1 MRDFLGGSPL
11 SVFGRL
17 LFLSVLVGAAL
28 SFLNVTPVDLLS
40 RVMRVFSG
48 LSADVVQN
56 TARWTLYGA
65 MLVIPIWLVVRL
77 SRRNM
82 A

>member
-17 LFLSVLVGAAL
+17 LFLSLLVGAAL

-40 RVMRVFSG
+40 RVFSG

-56 TARWTLYGA
+56 TATWTLYGA
-65 MLVIPIWLVVRL
+65 MLVIPIWLVVRF
-77 SRRNM
+77 SRGNM

>member
-1 MRDFLGGSPL
+1 MQDFLGGSPL

-17 LFLSVLVGAAL
+17 LFLSLLVGAAMA
-28 SFLNVTPVDLLS
+28 FLNVTPFDLLS

-56 TARWTLYGA
+56 TVRWTLYGA
-65 MLVIPIWLVVRL
+65 VFVIPIWLVVRF
-77 SRRNM
+77 SRGNM

>member
-17 LFLSVLVGAAL
+17 LFLSLLVGAAL

-40 RVMRVFSG
+40 RVFSG

-56 TARWTLYGA
+56 TATWTLYGA
-65 MLVIPIWLVVRL
+65 MLVIPIWLVARL
-77 SRRNM
+77 SRGNM